1 MNNMYKPDPNQPK
14 VVPTQTSETSETSKV
29 TELENKLRQLTEQH
43 NKLQA
48 DFDRLTRSVKRQ
60 GSDVNSIFGRIN
72 QVR

>member
-14 VVPTQTSETSETSKV
+14 VVPTQTSETSKV